1 MVCTEGIGTINI
13 EDNGDGTRS
22 MRSSNNQ
29 KLLVTF
35 RSENQ
40 DYDKQSEYSEPF
52 SSSSLLKGGRNR
64 ILSSLVSTNNSS
76 DPSLPKVERISTSVV
91 IVVLTMSL

>member
-1 MVCTEGIGTINI
+1 MVCTEGVATINI

-22 MRSSNNQ
+22 MRSANNQ

-40 DYDKQSEYSEPF
+40 VECD
-52 SSSSLLKGGRNR
+52 SLLYWTPYYYNKKSRN
-64 ILSSLVSTNNSS
+64 NFA
-76 DPSLPKVERISTSVV
+76 ERSIY
-91 IVVLTMSL
+91 

>member
-40 DYDKQSEYSEPF
+40 VGCNPIVDGRYIDYNFAGLIIY
-52 SSSSLLKGGRNR
+52 
-64 ILSSLVSTNNSS
+64 
-76 DPSLPKVERISTSVV
+76 
-91 IVVLTMSL
+91 

>member
-40 DYDKQSEYSEPF
+40 VGCNLIVD
-52 SSSSLLKGGRNR
+52 GR
-64 ILSSLVSTNNSS
+64 
-76 DPSLPKVERISTSVV
+76 
-91 IVVLTMSL
+91 